1 MSQACRTVRIHL
13 KKCSKVQI
21 IWNGKVKV
29 KLSLCLTK
37 HHDMKLYREVEVQHH
52 TFLTS
57 ALDAGEEWS
66 ASCPGH
72 FTPRE

>member
-1 MSQACRTVRIHL
+1 M
-13 KKCSKVQI
+13 
-21 IWNGKVKV
+21 NGKVKV

-72 FTPRE
+72 FTPREWAPGTQWIGVDPRA